1 MLVEQLYFSKID
13 ERLTN
18 LTPAQG
24 NTCRWLLSKSE
35 YTDWYNNVKLH
46 DHCGFLWIKGNPGT
60 GKSTLMKFLFENERS
75 NRKNDHLQILLSF
88 FFLARGTPEEKST
101 VGLYRSLLHQLFQK
115 VPSLTESLNWMTP
128 DGARVIQRGGWS
140 EEALKQTLKHAA
152 EKLGNTSLTMYIDAL
167 DECEDSQAERMI
179 RFFEELCEE
188 SVGKIRICFSSRHY
202 PHIEITTGAELT
214 LEDEDG
220 HKEDIQKYIKSN
232 LKLGRR
238 NQQTE
243 SLQLEILE
251 KSSRIFLWVVLVI
264 KILTDLPDKSI
275 RKMRERLQ
283 EIPTKL
289 TKLFKM
295 ILARDRKNLEQMKHC
310 LSWVLFAIRPLKP
323 QELYFAIQL
332 GLDKACSAY
341 WDTDDID
348 IDSMK
353 TFVKSSSKGLIEV
366 TRNKAGEVQFI
377 HESVREFL
385 LSEDGA
391 RWSGASGNLVGHG
404 HRHLRDCCL
413 AQINATITQ
422 HVDIPES
429 LPKPAETDKLRK
441 TIASKFPFLQYAVL
455 SILQHANSA
464 QHAGLDQRAF
474 LSDFPLP
481 RWIFLNNAFEKFE
494 VRRYTQTVT
503 LLYILA
509 ERNLADLIHI
519 YPHLESW
526 LDVHDD
532 RYGPPIFAARATGS
546 HEAAKAILQAQ
557 IHERPAGSSVRRLLE
572 RCLENTDNNP
582 TFGRDFTFSR
592 TKGVTQHVIEQG
604 DEVVLNF
611 LYSLGKV
618 DPAWKERKDRHL
630 RMPLAWAAKNGQD
643 GVVRFLLEKGA
654 EVDWKDRDRRT
665 ALCEGTLGGHE
676 AVVKLLLKNGAEVDS
691 KDINGKTPLS
701 HAAYEGDQAVV
712 KLLLENGA
720 EVESKD
726 NNGRT
731 PLSWAASSQNKA
743 VVELLL
749 KNGAEVDS
757 KDNNGQT
764 PLSWAA
770 RRANEDV
777 VELLLENGAEVELKD
792 NNGRTLL
799 SLAASRN
806 FNSGVTKLLLSNPR
820 VDPEAKDKDG
830 RSPLSWAAS
839 DGDAAVT
846 KLLLS
851 DHRVNPEAKDN
862 NGRTPLSW
870 AASSNFLSAVI
881 KLLLSDHRVN
891 PEARDKDGRTPLS
904 WAASRNFNS
913 DMVKLLLS
921 DPRVDP
927 EARDKDGR
935 TPLSWAASDG
945 NEAEIKLLL
954 SDPRVDPEA
963 KDNDGRTPLSWAASE
978 RYGIS
983 VIELLLS
990 DPRVN
995 PEAKDNDGR
1004 TPLSWAASKGFH
1016 TSVPRLLLSDP
1027 RVDPEAKDNNGR
1039 TPLSWAASD
1048 GYEAVIKLLLSDPRV
1063 DPDAKDKDGRTPSSW
1078 AREKGYDNVARLLE
1092 GQRSSLGLRV
1102 TTL

>member
-1 MLVEQLYFSKID
+1 LLVEQLYFSKID
-13 ERLTN
+13 ERLTH
-18 LTPAQG
+18 LTPAQS
-24 NTCRWLLSKSE
+24 NTCRWFLSKSE
-35 YTDWYNNVKLH
+35 YTDWYNKVKLH

-75 NRKNDHLQILLSF
+75 NTKNDRLQILLSF

-152 EKLGNTSLTMYIDAL
+152 EKLGNMTLTMYIDAL

-188 SVGKIRICFSSRHY
+188 SVGNIRICFSSRHY
-202 PHIEITTGAELT
+202 PHIEITTGTELT

-243 SLQLEILE
+243 SLQSEILE

-283 EIPTKL
+283 EIPTEL
-289 TKLFKM
+289 ARLFEM
-295 ILARDRKNLEQMKHC
+295 ILARDRKNLEQMKLC

-353 TFVKSSSKGLIEV
+353 TFVKSSSKGLVEV

-429 LPKPAETDKLRK
+429 LPNRTEADKLRK
-441 TIASKFPFLQYAVL
+441 TIASKFPFLEYAVL

-546 HEAAKAILQAQ
+546 HEAANAILQAQ
-557 IHERPAGSSVRRLLE
+557 IHEQPAGSSVRRLLE
-572 RCLENTDNNP
+572 RCLENAHNNP

-592 TKGVTQHVIEQG
+592 TKGVTKHVIEQG

-618 DPAWKERKDRHL
+618 DPAWKEKTVIHARR
-630 RMPLAWAAKNGQD
+630 PLAWAAKNGHE

-654 EVDWKDRDRRT
+654 EVDWMDPNGRT
-665 ALCEGTLGGHE
+665 ALCEGASGAHE

-691 KDINGKTPLS
+691 KDNSGETPLS
-701 HAAYEGDQAVV
+701 HAAYKGHQAVVKLLLKNGAEVDSKDISGETPLSRAAYKGHRAVV

-731 PLSWAASSQNKA
+731 PLSWAASSQNK
-743 VVELLL
+743 
-749 KNGAEVDS
+749 
-757 KDNNGQT
+757 
-764 PLSWAA
+764 
-770 RRANEDV
+770 DV

-792 NNGRTLL
+792 NNGRT
-799 SLAASRN
+799 
-806 FNSGVTKLLLSNPR
+806 
-820 VDPEAKDKDG
+820 
-830 RSPLSWAAS
+830 PLSWAAS
-839 DGDAAVT
+839 DGNEDVF

-851 DHRVNPEAKDN
+851 DTRVDPEAKDN

-870 AASSNFLSAVI
+870 AASDGNEDVF
-881 KLLLSDHRVN
+881 KLLLSN
-891 PEARDKDGRTPLS
+891 PQ
-904 WAASRNFNS
+904 
-913 DMVKLLLS
+913 
-921 DPRVDP
+921 VD
-927 EARDKDGR
+927 
-935 TPLSWAASDG
+935 L
-945 NEAEIKLLL
+945 
-954 SDPRVDPEA
+954 EA
-963 KDNDGRTPLSWAASE
+963 KDNDGRTPLSWAASDGHE
-978 RYGIS
+978 A
-983 VIELLLS
+983 
-990 DPRVN
+990 VN
-995 PEAKDNDGR
+995 K
-1004 TPLSWAASKGFH
+1004 
-1016 TSVPRLLLSDP
+1016 LLLSDP

-1039 TPLSWAASD
+1039 TPLSWAASKFFQS
-1048 GYEAVIKLLLSDPRV
+1048 AVIKLLLSDPRIDPEAKDNDNRTPLSWAASHGYKAVIKLLLSDHRVDPEAKDNDNRTPLSWAASHGDKAVIKILLSDHRV
-1063 DPDAKDKDGRTPSSW
+1063 DPDAKDKDGRTPLLW
-1078 AREKGYDNVARLLE
+1078 AASYGNEAVARLLE

-1102 TTL
+1102 TTDHLVLEENKPRDGDKRKDHSL

>member
-13 ERLTN
+13 ERLTH

-75 NRKNDHLQILLSF
+75 NTKNDHLQILLSF

-152 EKLGNTSLTMYIDAL
+152 EKLGNMSLTMYIDAL

-188 SVGKIRICFSSRHY
+188 SVGNIRICFTSRHY
-202 PHIEITTGAELT
+202 PHIEITTGTELT

-243 SLQLEILE
+243 SLQSEILE

-264 KILTDLPDKSI
+264 KILTELPDKSI

-283 EIPTKL
+283 EIPTEL
-289 TKLFKM
+289 AKLFEM
-295 ILARDRKNLEQMKHC
+295 ILARDRKNLEQMKLC

-332 GLDKACSAY
+332 GLDKACSVY

-353 TFVKSSSKGLIEV
+353 TFVKSSSKGLVEV

-391 RWSGASGNLVGHG
+391 RWSGASGSLVGHG
-404 HRHLRDCCL
+404 HRNLRDCCL
-413 AQINATITQ
+413 AQINAAITQ
-422 HVDIPES
+422 HVNIPDP
-429 LPKPAETDKLRK
+429 LPKPAETDKLRE
-441 TIASKFPFLQYAVL
+441 TIASKFPFLEYSVL

-464 QHAGLDQRAF
+464 QRAGMDQRAF
-474 LSDFPLP
+474 VSDFPLP
-481 RWIFLNNAFEKFE
+481 RWRFLNNAIEKFE
-494 VRRYTQTVT
+494 VRRYRQTVT

-519 YPHLESW
+519 HPHLESW

-532 RYGPPIFAARATGS
+532 RYGTPIFAARATGS
-546 HEAAKAILQAQ
+546 HEAVKAILQAQ
-557 IHERPAGSSVRRLLE
+557 IHEQPAGSSVRRLLE
-572 RCLENTDNNP
+572 RCLENAHNNP

-618 DPAWKERKDRHL
+618 DPAWKEKKDGQL
-630 RMPLAWAAKNGQD
+630 LMPLSRAAKNGHE

-654 EVDWKDRDRRT
+654 EVDWKGWNGKT
-665 ALCEGTLGGHE
+665 ALWEGASGGHG

-691 KDINGKTPLS
+691 KNISGETPLS
-701 HAAYEGDQAVV
+701 DAAFKGHQAVV
-712 KLLLENGA
+712 K
-720 EVESKD
+720 
-726 NNGRT
+726 
-731 PLSWAASSQNKA
+731 
-743 VVELLL
+743 LLL
-749 KNGAEVDS
+749 KNGAEVEF
-757 KDNNGQT
+757 DNNGRT
-764 PLSWAA
+764 RLFWVAIN
-770 RRANEDV
+770 ANKDV
-777 VELLLENGAEVELKD
+777 AKLLLENGAEVELKD

-799 SLAASRN
+799 S
-806 FNSGVTKLLLSNPR
+806 
-820 VDPEAKDKDG
+820 
-830 RSPLSWAAS
+830 WAAS
-839 DGDAAVT
+839 HG
-846 KLLLS
+846 
-851 DHRVNPEAKDN
+851 REA
-862 NGRTPLSW
+862 
-870 AASSNFLSAVI
+870 
-881 KLLLSDHRVN
+881 
-891 PEARDKDGRTPLS
+891 
-904 WAASRNFNS
+904 
-913 DMVKLLLS
+913 M
-921 DPRVDP
+921 
-927 EARDKDGR
+927 
-935 TPLSWAASDG
+935 
-945 NEAEIKLLL
+945 
-954 SDPRVDPEA
+954 
-963 KDNDGRTPLSWAASE
+963 
-978 RYGIS
+978 
-983 VIELLLS
+983 IE
-990 DPRVN
+990 
-995 PEAKDNDGR
+995 
-1004 TPLSWAASKGFH
+1004 
-1016 TSVPRLLLSDP
+1016 LLLSDP

-1039 TPLSWAASD
+1039 TPLSWAASR

-1063 DPDAKDKDGRTPSSW
+1063 DPEAKDNNGRTPLSWAASHGYKAVIKILLSDHRVDPEAKDNDNRTPLSWAASHGDKAVIKILLSDHRVDLDAKDKDGRTPSSW